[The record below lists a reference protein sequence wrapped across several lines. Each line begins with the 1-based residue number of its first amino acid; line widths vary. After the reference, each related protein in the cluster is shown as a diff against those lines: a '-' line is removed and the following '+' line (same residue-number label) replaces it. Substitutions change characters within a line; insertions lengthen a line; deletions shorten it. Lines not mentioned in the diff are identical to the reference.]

1 MAQVSLSTWLA
12 FIEVNN
18 LYESGKI
25 KGQKF
30 SPGDI
35 MKGKLAMKQ

>member
-1 MAQVSLSTWLA
+1 MAPVSLSTWVA

-25 KGQKF
+25 KGETL
-30 SPGDI
+30 SPVHVV
-35 MKGKLAMKQ
+35 KG